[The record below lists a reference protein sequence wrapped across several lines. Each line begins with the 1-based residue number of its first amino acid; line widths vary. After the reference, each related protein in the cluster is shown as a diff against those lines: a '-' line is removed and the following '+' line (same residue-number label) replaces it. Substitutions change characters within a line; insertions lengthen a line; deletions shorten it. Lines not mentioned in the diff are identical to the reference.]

1 MTAVDPSFIRY
12 LAAKRSIDDQALNRQ
27 VWDVV
32 WSHLGSGDPARP
44 LRVLEVGAG
53 IGTMIERILEWTRVQ
68 VASYTALDSQ
78 PGLLAE
84 AEVRLRA
91 WAAHRGWG
99 AEAERAGRLA
109 VQGDR
114 RSIAVEFLAMEV
126 FDALEGGAV
135 EGPWDLVLAHA
146 VLDLLDLERTLAP
159 LVARAAPGGILHFTL
174 NFDGATIF
182 APPAAAQL
190 EARLEHAYH
199 ATMDERRVSG
209 QPTGGSRTGRLLFGA
224 LTAAGAEILASGA
237 SDWVVFPRQGAYTED
252 EATFLGAILD
262 TVEEALRG
270 RSEISSGELNSWL
283 AARRGH
289 LARGQ
294 LSYIA
299 HQLDF
304 AARRPG

>member
-12 LAAKRSIDDQALNRQ
+12 LAAKRSIDDQALNRR

-32 WSHLGSGDPARP
+32 WSHLGSGEPGRP
-44 LRVLEVGAG
+44 LRILEIGAG
-53 IGTMIERILEWTRVQ
+53 IGTMIERILEWTRLQ

-99 AEAERAGRLA
+99 AEAEQEGRLGL
-109 VQGDR
+109 QGDR
-114 RSIAVEFLAMEV
+114 RSVGVEFLTMEV
-126 FDALEGGAV
+126 VDALEGGAV

-146 VLDLLDLERTLAP
+146 VLDLLDLERTVAP

-174 NFDGATIF
+174 NFDGASVF
-182 APPAAAQL
+182 APPVEAEL
-190 EARLEHAYH
+190 EARLERAYH
-199 ATMDERRVSG
+199 ATMDERRAG
-209 QPTGGSRTGRLLFGA
+209 GRPTGGSRTGRLLFGA
-224 LTAAGAEILASGA
+224 LTAAGAEILAGGA
-237 SDWVVFPRQGAYTED
+237 SDWVVFPRQGAYAED
-252 EATFLGAILD
+252 EAMFLAAILD

-270 RSEISSGELNSWL
+270 RSGISSGELNSWL

>member
-1 MTAVDPSFIRY
+1 MTAVDPSFLRY

-44 LRVLEVGAG
+44 LRILEVGAG
-53 IGTMIERILEWTRVQ
+53 IGTMVERILEWTRVQ

-114 RSIAVEFLAMEV
+114 RSIEVEFLAMEV

-174 NFDGATIF
+174 NFDGATVF

>member
-32 WSHLGSGDPARP
+32 WSHLGSGEPGRP
-44 LRVLEVGAG
+44 LRILEVGAG

-84 AEVRLRA
+84 AEVRLCA

-99 AEAERAGRLA
+99 AEAVREGRLGL
-109 VQGDR
+109 QGDR
-114 RSIAVEFLAMEV
+114 RSIEVDFLAMEV
-126 FDALEGGAV
+126 VDALDGGAV

-146 VLDLLDLERTLAP
+146 VLDLLDLERTVAP

-182 APPAAAQL
+182 APPVEAEL
-190 EARLEHAYH
+190 EARLERAYH

-209 QPTGGSRTGRLLFGA
+209 QPTGGSRTGRLLFRA
-224 LTAAGAEILASGA
+224 LTTAGAEILASGA

-252 EATFLGAILD
+252 EATLLAAILD
-262 TVEEALRG
+262 TVEGALRG
-270 RSEISSGELNSWL
+270 RSEIPSRELDSWL

-304 AARRPG
+304 AARRPS